1 MNASEALLSV
11 TRGQGWEGMPMSY
24 NRKHIQHD
32 GSEEPKTRHLHGT
45 RERTCVDWVMKQPCQ
60 ASLPFGN
67 YAAAG
72 GWRLWQEVQREAI
85 KAGEG

>member
-1 MNASEALLSV
+1 
-11 TRGQGWEGMPMSY
+11 MSY

-60 ASLPFGN
+60 ASLPFRN